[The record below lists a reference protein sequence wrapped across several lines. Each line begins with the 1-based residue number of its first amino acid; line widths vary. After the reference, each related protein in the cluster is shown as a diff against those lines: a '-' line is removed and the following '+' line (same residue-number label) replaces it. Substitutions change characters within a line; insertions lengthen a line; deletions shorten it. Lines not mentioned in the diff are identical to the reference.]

1 MRTPFRWTR
10 PSQTSLHVLCAC
22 CALWGAS
29 ATALAEPGQITPTPV
44 VSTPAPAA
52 ATVANNSTA
61 RIGSVLFD
69 RRLLTL
75 LAMGC
80 LVGVI
85 AGWVSRDPREPRVRL
100 INKPK
105 KTRLSILV
113 PPGPAP
119 RLIPSDSPNV
129 TRPRSTRAPV
139 PRQMPIGAAR
149 PRVID
154 YIAAFADSTEASVG
168 GRVDYLLVSGD
179 SVEEALDPP
188 GGLEGSS
195 RHTGTG

>member
-1 MRTPFRWTR
+1 MRTPFRWTG
-10 PSQTSLHVLCAC
+10 PSQTSLRVLYAC

-29 ATALAEPGQITPTPV
+29 AAR
-44 VSTPAPAA
+44 AA

-61 RIGSVLFD
+61 RIGSVLLD
-69 RRLLTL
+69 RRVLTL
-75 LAMGC
+75 LAIGC

-85 AGWVSRDPREPRVRL
+85 AGWVGRDPREPRVRL
-100 INKPK
+100 LNKPK
-105 KTRLSILV
+105 KTHLSILV

-119 RLIPSDSPNV
+119 RLIPGDSPNA

-139 PRQMPIGAAR
+139 PRQTPIGAAR

-154 YIAAFADSTEASVG
+154 YIAPFGDSAEASEG
-168 GRVDYLLVSGD
+168 SRVDYLLVLGD

-188 GGLEGSS
+188 GELDGSS
-195 RHTGTG
+195 E

>member
-10 PSQTSLHVLCAC
+10 PSQTFLHVLYVC

-29 ATALAEPGQITPTPV
+29 TAALAEQDQITPTPV
-44 VSTPAPAA
+44 VSTSAPAA
-52 ATVANNSTA
+52 ATVANNNTT
-61 RIGSVLFD
+61 RIGSLVFD
-69 RRLLTL
+69 RRVLTL

-80 LVGVI
+80 LIGMI

-100 INKPK
+100 LNKPK
-105 KTRLSILV
+105 KTVLSILV

-119 RLIPSDSPNV
+119 RLIPGDCPNA

-139 PRQMPIGAAR
+139 PRQTPVGAAR

-154 YIAAFADSTEASVG
+154 YIAAFADPAHASEA
-168 GRVDYLLVSGD
+168 GRVDYLLFSGD
-179 SVEEALDPP
+179 NVEEALDPP
-188 GGLEGSS
+188 DDDGS
-195 RHTGTG
+195 RPET

>member
-10 PSQTSLHVLCAC
+10 PSQTSLHVMYVC

-29 ATALAEPGQITPTPV
+29 AAVLAEPEP
-44 VSTPAPAA
+44 PAPAA

-61 RIGSVLFD
+61 GIGSIFFD
-69 RRLLTL
+69 RQVLTL
-75 LAMGC
+75 LALGC
-80 LVGVI
+80 LIGMI
-85 AGWVSRDPREPRVRL
+85 AGWLRRDPREPRVRL
-100 INKPK
+100 LNKPK
-105 KTRLSILV
+105 KTQLSVLV

-139 PRQMPIGAAR
+139 PRQTPVGAAR

-154 YIAAFADSTEASVG
+154 YLAAFADSAEASDG
-168 GRVDYLLVSGD
+168 SRIDYLLVSGD
-179 SVEEALDPP
+179 DVEETPDHPQ
-188 GGLEGSS
+188 
-195 RHTGTG
+195 TG